1 MSIFDTSPPII
12 DNKTLIQWLMNNYN
26 FFKDEIISIELLN
39 SERDKNFK
47 ILTNKN
53 KKFVVKISNCAENY
67 DILCF
72 QDSMIDH
79 LSQSKVKD
87 FIPIKLHN
95 KIKIFKD
102 LKNRD
107 CFIRIL
113 SFIEGSV
120 FAKNQSNEIG
130 GYSIIRNRNIPT
142 IK

>member
-12 DNKTLIQWLMNNYN
+12 DNKTLIQWLINNYN

-79 LSQSKVKD
+79 LSKSRVKD
-87 FIPIKLHN
+87 FN
-95 KIKIFKD
+95 TS
-102 LKNRD
+102 
-107 CFIRIL
+107 IL
-113 SFIEGSV
+113 
-120 FAKNQSNEIG
+120 
-130 GYSIIRNRNIPT
+130 
-142 IK
+142 